1 MCIDAII
8 FWVPIYRF
16 SALVRFLTAVVSW
29 ATIIGLANVLP
40 LAMLLRSPAERDRV
54 VARRTQE
61 LAAANAHLAEQA
73 DTL

>member
-1 MCIDAII
+1 M
-8 FWVPIYRF
+8 
-16 SALVRFLTAVVSW
+16 RFLTAVVSW

-40 LAMLLRSPAERDRV
+40 QAILLRSPAELDRI